1 MTSRRL
7 LAALC
12 ALPLLLPAAALAQ
25 SAGDEQY
32 TDPLAGSA
40 PAGHSPSS
48 SSPTHNTGSPSG
60 QSNQLASSSAPN
72 GTGSGDPSTSSSASG
87 SSLPRTGFDA
97 WLLALMGAFMLIA
110 GVLLRLGLRPLP
122 WRTAAG
128 SPATLGRDVRLIQ
141 HRRRY

>member
-60 QSNQLASSSAPN
+60 QANQLASSSSPN
-72 GTGSGDPSTSSSASG
+72 GTGSGDPRTSSSASG
-87 SSLPRTGFDA
+87 SSPPPAGLDA
-97 WLLALMGAFMLIA
+97 RM
-110 GVLLRLGLRPLP
+110 LGLIGAL
-122 WRTAAG
+122 
-128 SPATLGRDVRLIQ
+128 LLI
-141 HRRRY
+141 